1 MNTRDPLLQDGGGAG
16 RKKWLVGREQPV
28 QQAVGGEQQSCQ
40 DPEWQK
46 KRQCKTIIC
55 TSCHARRIRA
65 PLYACSFVGA
75 ASQASYTGCQRRE
88 EARQVHHLSPD
99 WLTRLYGARVPVGGR
114 REGGKLRAK
123 EACTIP
129 YEYMARPWVE
139 TIRHQASDM
148 ASSTWAALLVGW
160 GLTTV
165 SCLALR
171 GA

>member
-1 MNTRDPLLQDGGGAG
+1 MVNTRDPLLQDGGGAG

-99 WLTRLYGARVPVGGR
+99 WLTRLYGARVPVGGEEGR
-114 REGGKLRAK
+114 RQTTSKGSVYHTVRVHGAPMGRDNTTSGIGHGVLYMGG
-123 EACTIP
+123 P
-129 YEYMARPWVE
+129 
-139 TIRHQASDM
+139 ASRM
-148 ASSTWAALLVGW
+148 
-160 GLTTV
+160 GLDY
-165 SCLALR
+165 S
-171 GA
+171 